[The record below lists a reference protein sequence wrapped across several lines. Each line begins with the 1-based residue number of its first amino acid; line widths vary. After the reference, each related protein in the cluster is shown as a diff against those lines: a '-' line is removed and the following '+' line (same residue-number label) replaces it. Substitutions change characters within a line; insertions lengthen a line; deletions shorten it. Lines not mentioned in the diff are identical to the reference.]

1 MNANQN
7 IHDILKESIELL
19 KDTENLTNGHA
30 DAEGHGCIYHDTYDQ
45 DELVGEIAFKEVDC
59 GGVLP
64 GILVNDQITCFSIVL
79 FDPELL
85 NAYDEAQKALSTTK

>member
-1 MNANQN
+1 MNKNMTAY
-7 IHDILKESIELL
+7 DILNKSIELL
-19 KDTENLTNGHA
+19 KDTKNLTKQ
-30 DAEGHGCIYHDTYDQ
+30 HGCIYHETYDQ

-64 GILVNDQITCFSIVL
+64 GILVNDQMTGFNIVL

-85 NAYDEAQKALSTTK
+85 NAYDQAQMALSTTK